1 MFALAMVLG
10 LGLGACAQK
19 NTPDQYNTLTQQNFL
34 ETCTNYYFD
43 STDDTLSITQNTVKA
58 DVTAPNQSQ
67 CQCAYEVYA
76 GPNNDGNGAMPINA
90 TVAKEAQWA
99 DYSGPNFTDLN
110 AQLKTDPS
118 KAWDSVP
125 EDIKSKVDSCIG
137 QTSGTTSTTTGG
149 DSTTTTAADAATST
163 SGA

>member
-1 MFALAMVLG
+1 MFALAMAAG
-10 LGLGACAQK
+10 LGLGACSQS

-43 STDDTLSITQNTVKA
+43 NTDDSLSKTDNTVKA
-58 DVTAPNQSQ
+58 DVTAPTESQ

-99 DYSGPNFTDLN
+99 GYDGPNFTDLN
-110 AQLKTDPS
+110 AELKTDPT
-118 KAWDSVP
+118 KAWDSIP
-125 EDIKSKVDSCIG
+125 QDIKDKVAACTSG
-137 QTSGTTSTTTGG
+137 SGTTPTTAGSG
-149 DSTTTTAADAATST
+149 DSTTTTASDAATST
-163 SGA
+163 TGA